1 MMIPPMISSTT
12 AGSAQPRREADRQRG
27 QDGDG
32 RDHEQV
38 DERHVRHERSPVRA
52 APGAGWCAPSRPAM
66 WSATRRALAMM
77 VRVGLTAVLD
87 TKKLESTT

>member
-1 MMIPPMISSTT
+1 
-12 AGSAQPRREADRQRG
+12 
-27 QDGDG
+27 
-32 RDHEQV
+32 
-38 DERHVRHERSPVRA
+38 
-52 APGAGWCAPSRPAM
+52 M